1 MKKLT
6 AVLLAL
12 VMVLALAACGG
23 KSAAENEIT
32 KLYDEGF
39 ECRATTACET
49 EWRGLFMKED
59 SYDVIYKVIAP
70 MTAKQYEAYSNIGF
84 DDEKAE
90 EKQRAILGALTD
102 VTVEDVAD
110 MVPTQEELDAYVG
123 KTIGDMET
131 DGFENTGWTGEPE
144 TGYSFFY
151 DGPVYYCLVT
161 PAEGIV
167 IEDMDDYSANDI
179 RAMEIGAVEF
189 LGISSY
195 ILDQ

>member
-1 MKKLT
+1 MKKLMT
-6 AVLLAL
+6 AVLTL
-12 VMVLALAACGG
+12 VMVLTLAACGG
-23 KSAAENEIT
+23 KTAAENEIT

-39 ECRATTACET
+39 ECWATTACET
-49 EWRGLFMKED
+49 EWRGLFMKEG

-70 MTAKQYEAYSNIGF
+70 MTAKQYEAYSNIEF

-102 VTVEDVAD
+102 VIVENIAD

-123 KTIGDMET
+123 KTIGDMEA

-151 DGPVYYCLVT
+151 DGPVYYCRVT
-161 PAEGIV
+161 PTEGTV